1 MQQWGD
7 YRIKGK
13 SGIIVLCDRITSNVV
28 SFMRKK
34 KKIGERRGKTA
45 PHKAKEKISRLKKTR
60 RSSARVKGQ
69 WKNSMT
75 PECSTWVAQLPRV
88 MLSL

>member
-1 MQQWGD
+1 MIKAVVATMQQWGD

-13 SGIIVLCDRITSNVV
+13 SGIIVLCDLITSNVAP
-28 SFMRKK
+28 FMRRK

-45 PHKAKEKISRLKKTR
+45 PQKAKEKSNKLKKMR
-60 RSSARVKGQ
+60 RSSASVMSK

-75 PECSTWVAQLPRV
+75 QECYAWVA
-88 MLSL
+88 